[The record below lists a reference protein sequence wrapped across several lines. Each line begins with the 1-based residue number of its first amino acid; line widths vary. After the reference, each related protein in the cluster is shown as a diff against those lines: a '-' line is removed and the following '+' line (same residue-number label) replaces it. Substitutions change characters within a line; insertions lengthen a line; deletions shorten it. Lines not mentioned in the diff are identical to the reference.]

1 MAELSLTPRE
11 RRTLAARAHELKP
24 VVLLG
29 VAGLTEMVLL
39 EIDRALLAHE
49 LVKIRV
55 PVDDREQR
63 AHVFTAVAEKLSAA
77 KVQSIG
83 KTIVLFRPSPESE
96 EKQEGGRR
104 LHTPHDERRHSVKN
118 GRALQGKSKR

>member
-29 VAGLTEMVLL
+29 AAGLTDMVLR
-39 EIDRALLAHE
+39 EIDRALVAHQ
-49 LVKIRV
+49 LVKVRV
-55 PVDDREQR
+55 PDDDREQR
-63 AHVFTAVAEKLSAA
+63 TRIFTTVAEQLSAA
-77 KVQSIG
+77 RVQSIG

-96 EKQEGGRR
+96 EKEERGGRSNAR
-104 LHTPHDERRHSVKN
+104 PDERLRSAKN
-118 GRALQGKSKR
+118 RR